1 MLVNRKTLI
10 FSSALVGLLLFC
22 IITTNQEY
30 WLNWLGIAIFF
41 YAVMTWH
48 WEKNDK
54 IFSLYAIFFLFLLLF
69 HYGDCIMW
77 ALGIDQDSGLTVG
90 KLLVYGSNLY
100 MSKKD
105 LVDTKWYICLSMLA
119 FHIGA
124 LLFVKRKSTY
134 VNGVDDIALQINVD
148 KNKLDRSALYKA
160 GCIVTAIV
168 APITIGLRIS
178 EVIIARQYG
187 YSALYYSDMSTQS
200 GYVQIIIYLFFP
212 GLIALLIG
220 SDFSKKVVRT
230 VVIIF
235 GIYMCLGIASGDR
248 GNWLYSLIIL
258 IWIFH
263 QRKPA
268 RISTVIKLIVIGVIG
283 IYLLQIVTLSRNY
296 GGLSDLSLESFTEA
310 LSLDNSPIVDAFF
323 EMGGSM
329 GIVTIFLKLGAV
341 YPYANTYLTA
351 ILGAVSSRFLSFW
364 GIDFVLLADWLS
376 QEYFN
381 LNYGLGFSMIAEAY
395 VNGGYIGGLIY
406 MCILGAIIGK
416 LLAMCRDSWDMQN
429 NPVKAFISISST
441 NLLMSLP
448 RGAVYLVVKNFV
460 YGVVLMLLL
469 IYLLKMIARKDM
481 KIS

>member
-1 MLVNRKTLI
+1 MLVKRKTLI
-10 FSSALVGLLLFC
+10 FSFILVGILLFC
-22 IITTNQEY
+22 IITSNQEY
-30 WLNWLGIAIFF
+30 WLNWLGITIFF
-41 YAVMTWH
+41 YAMMTWH

-54 IFSLYAIFFLFLLLF
+54 IFSLYTIFFFFLLLF
-69 HYGDCIMW
+69 NYGDCIMW
-77 ALGIDQDSGLTVG
+77 ALGINQDRGLTVG
-90 KLLVYGSNLY
+90 KLLIYGSNLY

-105 LVDTKWYICLSMLA
+105 LVDTKWYICLSMLT

-124 LLFVKRKSTY
+124 LFLVKRKSTY
-134 VNGVDDIALQINVD
+134 VARVDGIALQANAD

-168 APITIGLRIS
+168 APVTIGLRVS

-187 YSALYYSDMSTQS
+187 YGALYYSDMSTQS

-220 SDFSKKVVRT
+220 SDFSKRVVRT

-235 GIYMCLGIASGDR
+235 GIYMVLGIASGDR

-258 IWIFH
+258 IWIFN

-268 RISTVIKLIVIGVIG
+268 RISTVIKLMVIGVVG

-296 GGLSDLSLESFTEA
+296 GGLGDLSLESFTEA

-323 EMGGSM
+323 EMGGTM
-329 GIVTIFLKLGAV
+329 GIVTIFLKLGAI
-341 YPYANTYLTA
+341 YPYTNTYLTA
-351 ILGAVSSRFLSFW
+351 ILGAVSSRSLSFL
-364 GIDFVLLADWLS
+364 GIDFVLIGDWLS
-376 QEYFN
+376 QEYFD
-381 LNYGLGFSMIAEAY
+381 LNYGLGFTMIAEAY

-429 NPVKAFISISST
+429 NPVKAFISISSA

-460 YGVVLMLLL
+460 YGVVIMLLL
-469 IYLLKMIARKDM
+469 IYLLKMIVRKDM

>member
-10 FSSALVGLLLFC
+10 FSFALVGMLFFC
-22 IITTNQEY
+22 IITFNQEY
-30 WLNWLGIAIFF
+30 WLNWLGIIIFF
-41 YAVMTWH
+41 YAIMTWH

-54 IFSLYAIFFLFLLLF
+54 IFSLYAIFFLFMLLF
-69 HYGDCIMW
+69 NYGDCIMW
-77 ALGIDQDSGLTVG
+77 ALGIEQDSGLTAG

-124 LLFVKRKSTY
+124 LLLVKRKSTY
-134 VNGVDDIALQINVD
+134 VDRVDGIALQVNVD

-168 APITIGLRIS
+168 APITIGLRMS

-258 IWIFH
+258 IWIFN

-283 IYLLQIVTLSRNY
+283 IYLLQVVTLSRNY
-296 GGLSDLSLESFTEA
+296 GGLSKSCIKKKKNWISL
-310 LSLDNSPIVDAFF
+310 
-323 EMGGSM
+323 
-329 GIVTIFLKLGAV
+329 
-341 YPYANTYLTA
+341 
-351 ILGAVSSRFLSFW
+351 
-364 GIDFVLLADWLS
+364 
-376 QEYFN
+376 
-381 LNYGLGFSMIAEAY
+381 
-395 VNGGYIGGLIY
+395 
-406 MCILGAIIGK
+406 
-416 LLAMCRDSWDMQN
+416 
-429 NPVKAFISISST
+429 
-441 NLLMSLP
+441 
-448 RGAVYLVVKNFV
+448 
-460 YGVVLMLLL
+460 
-469 IYLLKMIARKDM
+469 
-481 KIS
+481 

>member
-10 FSSALVGLLLFC
+10 FSFALVGMLFFC
-22 IITTNQEY
+22 IITFNQEY
-30 WLNWLGIAIFF
+30 WLNWLGIIIFF
-41 YAVMTWH
+41 YAIMTWH

-54 IFSLYAIFFLFLLLF
+54 IFSLYAIFFLFMLLF
-69 HYGDCIMW
+69 NYGDCIMW
-77 ALGIDQDSGLTVG
+77 ALGIEQDSGLTAG

-124 LLFVKRKSTY
+124 LLLVKRKSTY
-134 VNGVDDIALQINVD
+134 VDRVDGIALQVNVD

-168 APITIGLRIS
+168 APITIGLRMS

-258 IWIFH
+258 IWIFN

-283 IYLLQIVTLSRNY
+283 IYLLQVVTLSRNY
-296 GGLSDLSLESFTEA
+296 GGLSELSLESFAEV

-323 EMGGSM
+323 EMGGTM
-329 GIVTIFLKLGAV
+329 GIVTIFLKLGAI

-351 ILGAVSSRFLSFW
+351 ILGAVSSRFLSFL
-364 GIDFVLLADWLS
+364 GIDFVLIGDWLS
-376 QEYFN
+376 QEYFD
-381 LNYGLGFSMIAEAY
+381 LNYGLGFTMIAEAY

-429 NPVKAFISISST
+429 NPVKSFISISSA
-441 NLLMSLP
+441 NLLMSLS

-460 YGVVLMLLL
+460 YGVVIMLLL
-469 IYLLKMIARKDM
+469 IYLLKMVARKDM